1 MVSHLSLFP
10 IEFGLGH
17 HEFSCVDLFGSKIY
31 LTSNGG
37 RMSFFSRLI
46 TLFIICNVP
55 VAYGDWRVAQGST
68 VGFVSIKNN
77 VVGEVNTFDQLSG
90 TIFDSGRVQIVIAL
104 SSVETGIKIR
114 NERLQ
119 KMLFEVASFPT
130 ASIDAALSDSQI
142 AALRAGGARAESVSV
157 NIRLHGKTVSKTANV
172 SVSSSGGD
180 VRVTT
185 TQPIVITA
193 QEFGLESGVAALQQI
208 AGLNAISRS
217 IPVTV
222 DLRLTAD

>member
-1 MVSHLSLFP
+1 MKLSMFPKLVILLSGVGFMAPVQADWTVSDS
-10 IEFGLGH
+10 
-17 HEFSCVDLFGSKIY
+17 
-31 LTSNGG
+31 
-37 RMSFFSRLI
+37 SRI
-46 TLFIICNVP
+46 
-55 VAYGDWRVAQGST
+55 
-68 VGFVSIKNN
+68 GFVSIKNN
-77 VVGEVNTFDQLSG
+77 RIGENNAFERVSG
-90 TIFDSGRVQIVIAL
+90 SISESGQVAVSVDL
-104 SSVETGIKIR
+104 SSVETGIGIR

-130 ASIDAALSDSQI
+130 ASINAALSDSQI

-157 NIRLHGKTVSKTANV
+157 NISLHGKTVSKTANV

>member
-1 MVSHLSLFP
+1 MAKSIFPKLVILLSA
-10 IEFGLGH
+10 LGVMAPAQADWALND
-17 HEFSCVDLFGSKIY
+17 S
-31 LTSNGG
+31 
-37 RMSFFSRLI
+37 SRI
-46 TLFIICNVP
+46 
-55 VAYGDWRVAQGST
+55 
-68 VGFVSIKNN
+68 GFVSIKNN
-77 VVGEVNTFDQLSG
+77 SIGENNAFERVSGSISASGEVSLSV
-90 TIFDSGRVQIVIAL
+90 DL
-104 SSVETGIKIR
+104 SSVETGIGIR

-119 KMLFEVASFPT
+119 NMLFEVASFPT

-157 NIRLHGKTVSKTANV
+157 NISLHGKTVSKTANV

-217 IPVTV
+217 IPITV

>member
-1 MVSHLSLFP
+1 MKLSMFP
-10 IEFGLGH
+10 KL
-17 HEFSCVDLFGSKIY
+17 V
-31 LTSNGG
+31 
-37 RMSFFSRLI
+37 
-46 TLFIICNVP
+46 IILSGVGFTVP
-55 VAYGDWRVAQGST
+55 VQADWT
-68 VGFVSIKNN
+68 VSDSSRIGFVSIKNN
-77 VVGEVNTFDQLSG
+77 RIGENNAFERVSG
-90 TIFDSGRVQIVIAL
+90 SISESGQVAVSVDL
-104 SSVETGIKIR
+104 SSVETGIGIR

-157 NIRLHGKTVSKTANV
+157 NIRLRGKTVSKTANV

>member
-1 MVSHLSLFP
+1 MKLSMFPKLVILLSGVGFMAPVQADWTVSDS
-10 IEFGLGH
+10 
-17 HEFSCVDLFGSKIY
+17 
-31 LTSNGG
+31 
-37 RMSFFSRLI
+37 SRI
-46 TLFIICNVP
+46 
-55 VAYGDWRVAQGST
+55 
-68 VGFVSIKNN
+68 GFVSIKNN
-77 VVGEVNTFDQLSG
+77 RIGENNAFERVSG
-90 TIFDSGRVQIVIAL
+90 SISESGQVAVSVDL
-104 SSVETGIKIR
+104 SSVETGIGIR

-130 ASIDAALSDSQI
+130 ASIDAALSDIQI

-157 NIRLHGKTVSKTANV
+157 NISLHGKTVSKTVNV
-172 SVSSSGGD
+172 SVSSPGGD

>member
-1 MVSHLSLFP
+1 MKLSMFP
-10 IEFGLGH
+10 KLVILLSGVGF
-17 HEFSCVDLFGSKIY
+17 
-31 LTSNGG
+31 T
-37 RMSFFSRLI
+37 
-46 TLFIICNVP
+46 VP
-55 VAYGDWRVAQGST
+55 VQADWT
-68 VGFVSIKNN
+68 VSDSSRIGFVSIKNN
-77 VVGEVNTFDQLSG
+77 RIGENNAFEHVSG
-90 TIFDSGRVQIVIAL
+90 SISESGQVAVSVDL
-104 SSVETGIKIR
+104 SSVETGIGIR

>member
-1 MVSHLSLFP
+1 MKLSMFPKLVILLSGVGFMAPVQADWTVSDS
-10 IEFGLGH
+10 
-17 HEFSCVDLFGSKIY
+17 
-31 LTSNGG
+31 
-37 RMSFFSRLI
+37 SRI
-46 TLFIICNVP
+46 
-55 VAYGDWRVAQGST
+55 
-68 VGFVSIKNN
+68 GFVSIKNN
-77 VVGEVNTFDQLSG
+77 RIGENNAFERVSGSISESGQVVVSVD
-90 TIFDSGRVQIVIAL
+90 L
-104 SSVETGIKIR
+104 SSVETGIGIR

-130 ASIDAALSDSQI
+130 ASIDAVLSDGQI

-157 NIRLHGKTVSKTANV
+157 NISLHGKTVSKMANV

>member
-1 MVSHLSLFP
+1 MKVSMFPKLVILLSGVGFMAP
-10 IEFGLGH
+10 VQADWTV
-17 HEFSCVDLFGSKIY
+17 SDS
-31 LTSNGG
+31 
-37 RMSFFSRLI
+37 SRI
-46 TLFIICNVP
+46 
-55 VAYGDWRVAQGST
+55 
-68 VGFVSIKNN
+68 GFVSIKNN
-77 VVGEVNTFDQLSG
+77 RIGENNAFERVSGSISESGQVVVSVD
-90 TIFDSGRVQIVIAL
+90 L
-104 SSVETGIKIR
+104 SSVETGIGIR

-130 ASIDAALSDSQI
+130 ASIDAVLSDGQI

-157 NIRLHGKTVSKTANV
+157 NISLHGKTVSKMANV

-193 QEFGLESGVAALQQI
+193 QEFGLESGVEALQQI

>member
-1 MVSHLSLFP
+1 MKLSMFPKLVILLSGVGFMAPVLADWTVSDS
-10 IEFGLGH
+10 
-17 HEFSCVDLFGSKIY
+17 
-31 LTSNGG
+31 
-37 RMSFFSRLI
+37 SRI
-46 TLFIICNVP
+46 
-55 VAYGDWRVAQGST
+55 
-68 VGFVSIKNN
+68 GFVSIKNN
-77 VVGEVNTFDQLSG
+77 RIGENNAFERVSG
-90 TIFDSGRVQIVIAL
+90 SISESGQVAVSVDL
-104 SSVETGIKIR
+104 SSVETGIGIR

-130 ASIDAALSDSQI
+130 ASIDAALSDGQI

-157 NIRLHGKTVSKTANV
+157 NISLRGKTVSKTANV

>member
-1 MVSHLSLFP
+1 MVKSMFPKLVILLSA
-10 IEFGLGH
+10 LGVMAPAQADWTL
-17 HEFSCVDLFGSKIY
+17 SDS
-31 LTSNGG
+31 
-37 RMSFFSRLI
+37 SRI
-46 TLFIICNVP
+46 
-55 VAYGDWRVAQGST
+55 
-68 VGFVSIKNN
+68 GFVSIKNN
-77 VVGEVNTFDQLSG
+77 RIGENNAFERVSG
-90 TIFDSGRVQIVIAL
+90 SISESGQVAVSVDL
-104 SSVETGIKIR
+104 SSVETGIGIR

-157 NIRLHGKTVSKTANV
+157 NISLHGKTVSKTANV

>member
-1 MVSHLSLFP
+1 MAKSIFPKLVILLSAVGVMAPAQADWALND
-10 IEFGLGH
+10 
-17 HEFSCVDLFGSKIY
+17 S
-31 LTSNGG
+31 
-37 RMSFFSRLI
+37 SRI
-46 TLFIICNVP
+46 
-55 VAYGDWRVAQGST
+55 
-68 VGFVSIKNN
+68 GFVSIKNN
-77 VVGEVNTFDQLSG
+77 SVGENNAFERVSGSISASGEVSLSV
-90 TIFDSGRVQIVIAL
+90 DL
-104 SSVETGIKIR
+104 SSVETGIGIR

-130 ASIDAALSDSQI
+130 ATIDAALSDSQI
-142 AALRAGGARAESVSV
+142 AALKAGGAQTESLAVS
-157 NIRLHGKTVSKTANV
+157 ISLHGKTVSKTANLSV
-172 SVSSSGGD
+172 SVSDGG

-193 QEFGLESGVAALQQI
+193 QEFGLEAGVAALQQI

>member
-1 MVSHLSLFP
+1 MVSMKLSMFP
-10 IEFGLGH
+10 KLVILLSGVGFMAPVQADWTV
-17 HEFSCVDLFGSKIY
+17 SDS
-31 LTSNGG
+31 
-37 RMSFFSRLI
+37 SRI
-46 TLFIICNVP
+46 
-55 VAYGDWRVAQGST
+55 
-68 VGFVSIKNN
+68 GFVSIKNN
-77 VVGEVNTFDQLSG
+77 RIGENNAFERVSG
-90 TIFDSGRVQIVIAL
+90 SISESGQVEVSVDL
-104 SSVETGIKIR
+104 SSVETGIGIR

-130 ASIDAALSDSQI
+130 ASIDAALSDGQI

-157 NIRLHGKTVSKTANV
+157 NISLHGKTVSKTANV

>member
-1 MVSHLSLFP
+1 MAKSMFLKLVILLSA
-10 IEFGLGH
+10 LGVMAPAQADWTL
-17 HEFSCVDLFGSKIY
+17 SDS
-31 LTSNGG
+31 
-37 RMSFFSRLI
+37 SRI
-46 TLFIICNVP
+46 
-55 VAYGDWRVAQGST
+55 
-68 VGFVSIKNN
+68 GFVSIKNN
-77 VVGEVNTFDQLSG
+77 SIGENNAFERVYGSISASG
-90 TIFDSGRVQIVIAL
+90 QVSVSVDL
-104 SSVETGIKIR
+104 SSVETGVGIR

-130 ASIDAALSDSQI
+130 ATIDALLTDSQI
-142 AALRAGGARAESVSV
+142 ASLEAGGAQTESVGVS
-157 NIRLHGKTVSKTANV
+157 ISLHGKTVNKTANL
-172 SVSSSGGD
+172 SVSASGGD

-193 QEFGLESGVAALQQI
+193 QEFGLEAGVAALQQI

>member
-1 MVSHLSLFP
+1 MAKSIFPKLVILLSAVGVMAPAQADWALND
-10 IEFGLGH
+10 
-17 HEFSCVDLFGSKIY
+17 S
-31 LTSNGG
+31 
-37 RMSFFSRLI
+37 SRI
-46 TLFIICNVP
+46 
-55 VAYGDWRVAQGST
+55 
-68 VGFVSIKNN
+68 GFVSIKNN
-77 VVGEVNTFDQLSG
+77 SIGENNAFERVSGSISASGEVSLSV
-90 TIFDSGRVQIVIAL
+90 DL
-104 SSVETGIKIR
+104 SSVETGIGIR

-119 KMLFEVASFPT
+119 NMLFEVASFPAAT
-130 ASIDAALSDSQI
+130 IDAALSDSQI

-157 NIRLHGKTVSKTANV
+157 NISLHGKTVSKTANV

-217 IPVTV
+217 TPITV

>member
-1 MVSHLSLFP
+1 MVKSMFPKLVILLSA
-10 IEFGLGH
+10 LGVMAPAQADWPL
-17 HEFSCVDLFGSKIY
+17 SDS
-31 LTSNGG
+31 
-37 RMSFFSRLI
+37 SRI
-46 TLFIICNVP
+46 
-55 VAYGDWRVAQGST
+55 
-68 VGFVSIKNN
+68 GFVSIKNN
-77 VVGEVNTFDQLSG
+77 RIGENNAFERVSG
-90 TIFDSGRVQIVIAL
+90 SISESGQVAVSVDL
-104 SSVETGIKIR
+104 SSVETGIGIR

-130 ASIDAALSDSQI
+130 ASIDAALSDIQI

-157 NIRLHGKTVSKTANV
+157 NISLHGKTVSKTVNV

>member
-1 MVSHLSLFP
+1 MMSMKLSMFPKLVILLSGVGFMAPVQADWTVSDS
-10 IEFGLGH
+10 
-17 HEFSCVDLFGSKIY
+17 
-31 LTSNGG
+31 
-37 RMSFFSRLI
+37 SRI
-46 TLFIICNVP
+46 
-55 VAYGDWRVAQGST
+55 
-68 VGFVSIKNN
+68 GFVSIKNN
-77 VVGEVNTFDQLSG
+77 RIGENNAFERVSG
-90 TIFDSGRVQIVIAL
+90 SISESGQVAVSVDL
-104 SSVETGIKIR
+104 SSVETGIGIR

-157 NIRLHGKTVSKTANV
+157 NISLHGKTVSKTANV

>member
-1 MVSHLSLFP
+1 MKLSMFPKLVILLSGVGFMAPVQADWTVSDS
-10 IEFGLGH
+10 
-17 HEFSCVDLFGSKIY
+17 
-31 LTSNGG
+31 
-37 RMSFFSRLI
+37 SRI
-46 TLFIICNVP
+46 
-55 VAYGDWRVAQGST
+55 
-68 VGFVSIKNN
+68 GFVSIKNN
-77 VVGEVNTFDQLSG
+77 RIGENNAFERVSGSISESGQVVVSVD
-90 TIFDSGRVQIVIAL
+90 L
-104 SSVETGIKIR
+104 SSVETGIGIR

-130 ASIDAALSDSQI
+130 ASIDAVLSDGQI
-142 AALRAGGARAESVSV
+142 AALKAGGARAESVSV
-157 NIRLHGKTVSKTANV
+157 NISLHGKTVSKMANV

-193 QEFGLESGVAALQQI
+193 QEFGLESGVEALQQI